1 MNSLIAEKSNFY
13 SYFLLFSPFPLKVIN
28 FICFWLIF
36 LLFLFERYVMHYY
49 VPKLG
54 KVPWRREWQPTPVFL
69 PGEFHGQRSLV
80 SYSMSPWSCKDS
92 DMTEQL
98 TQSVFRSTKG
108 QKKFFLPKFHF

>member
-49 VPKLG
+49 VPKLIIHIISFVA
-54 KVPWRREWQPTPVFL
+54 KVKMVVHLDLLALNWQRVKKD
-69 PGEFHGQRSLV
+69 HSSWCRSCR
-80 SYSMSPWSCKDS
+80 P
-92 DMTEQL
+92 
-98 TQSVFRSTKG
+98 
-108 QKKFFLPKFHF
+108 

>member
-1 MNSLIAEKSNFY
+1 MNSFIAEKSNFY

-49 VPKLG
+49 VPKLR
-54 KVPWRREWQPTPVFL
+54 KVPWRMEWQPTPVFL

-80 SYSMSPWSCKDS
+80 SYSMSPWSCKES

-98 TQSVFRSTKG
+98 TKC
-108 QKKFFLPKFHF
+108 L